1 MAARRE
7 SRRFGLSR
15 AHGILKGTID
25 LKMRVRKIR
34 MQWISGEKLDFGG
47 RARALSMLS
56 VGALLASLAGAGC
69 RGQQAAGYGQ
79 QTVPVL
85 VAKAEQKTV
94 ATRLHAI
101 GRVEAYSTVN
111 IKAQLDGVIT
121 EVHFKEGQDVKRG
134 DLLFVID
141 PRPFEAALLQAQAN
155 LARDQAKEAQST
167 ADENRYSYLLK
178 QKVGSQQQYDQAHAT
193 AAADNAAVAADQAEV
208 QTAKLNLAYTTIR
221 APIDGRTGN
230 LLVHQGNLVK
240 NNADAPMVVINQITP
255 VYVDF
260 SVPEQSLSDVRQG
273 MARRTLPV
281 EVSIP
286 GQQDVLEKGELSFID
301 NSVDMKTG
309 TIELK
314 GLFSNQDGKLWPGQF
329 VDANLILDQRPGTVV
344 VPSQAIQTGADGS
357 YVFVVD
363 HEMKVQ
369 SRPVVVGSSDDGQ
382 TVVERGLASGE
393 TVVTDGQLRLV
404 PGAHVSIKSGISGN
418 GGVAS

>member
-1 MAARRE
+1 
-7 SRRFGLSR
+7 
-15 AHGILKGTID
+15 
-25 LKMRVRKIR
+25 
-34 MQWISGEKLDFGG
+34 
-47 RARALSMLS
+47 MLS
-56 VGALLASLAGAGC
+56 IMGAAALLVSLGGAGC
-69 RGQQAAGYGQ
+69 RGQQGAGYGQ

-155 LARDQAKEAQST
+155 LARDQAKAAQST
-167 ADENRYSYLLK
+167 TDEKRYAYLLK

-193 AAADNAAVAADQAEV
+193 AAADKAAVAADEAEV

-240 NNADAPMVVINQITP
+240 NNADTPLVVINQISP

-260 SVPEQSLSDVRQG
+260 SVPEQSLPDVRRS
-273 MARRTLPV
+273 MSERTPPV

-286 GQQDVLEKGELSFID
+286 GQQDALEKGELSFID

-314 GLFSNQDGKLWPGQF
+314 GLFSNKDGKLWPGQF
-329 VDANLILDQRPGTVV
+329 VDANLILDERPGTVV

-382 TVVERGLASGE
+382 TVVERGLTSGE

-404 PGAHVSIKSGISGN
+404 PGARVSIKSGIN
-418 GGVAS
+418 GSSGVAS

>member
-1 MAARRE
+1 
-7 SRRFGLSR
+7 
-15 AHGILKGTID
+15 LKGATD
-25 LKMRVRKIR
+25 LKMR
-34 MQWISGEKLDFGG
+34 MPWISGEKLDFGG
-47 RARALSMLS
+47 RARVPSMLS
-56 VGALLASLAGAGC
+56 AIALLASLAVAGC
-69 RGQQAAGYGQ
+69 RGQQAAGFGQ

-167 ADENRYSYLLK
+167 TDEKRYAYLLK

-193 AAADNAAVAADQAEV
+193 AAADNAAVAADEAEV

-240 NNADAPMVVINQITP
+240 NNADTPLVVINQISP

-260 SVPEQSLSDVRQG
+260 SVPEQSLPDVRRS
-273 MARRTLPV
+273 MSERTPPV

-286 GQQDVLEKGELSFID
+286 GQQDALEKGALSFID

-314 GLFSNQDGKLWPGQF
+314 GLFSNKDGKLWPGQF
-329 VDANLILDQRPGTVV
+329 VDANLILEERPGTVV

-369 SRPVVVGSSDDGQ
+369 SRAVVVGSSDDGQ
-382 TVVERGLASGE
+382 TVVERGLTSGE

-404 PGAHVSIKSGISGN
+404 PGARVSIKSGISGSS
-418 GGVAS
+418 GVAS

>member
-1 MAARRE
+1 
-7 SRRFGLSR
+7 
-15 AHGILKGTID
+15 
-25 LKMRVRKIR
+25 
-34 MQWISGEKLDFGG
+34 MQWISGGQLNFGA
-47 RARALSMLS
+47 RARMLS
-56 VGALLASLAGAGC
+56 VLSAAAVLASVAGAGC

-79 QTVPVL
+79 QSVPVL

-167 ADENRYSYLLK
+167 ADESRYAYLLK

-193 AAADNAAVAADQAEV
+193 AAADKAAVAADEAEV

-230 LLVHQGNLVK
+230 LLVHQGNLIK
-240 NNADAPMVVINQITP
+240 NNADTAMVVINQISP

-260 SVPEQSLSDVRQG
+260 SVPEQSLPDVRQG

-281 EVSIP
+281 EVTIP
-286 GQQDVLEKGELSFID
+286 GQQGVLEKGNLSFID

-329 VDANLILDQRPGTVV
+329 VDANLILDERPGTVV

-363 HEMKVQ
+363 RAMKVQ

-382 TVVERGLASGE
+382 TVVERGLTSGE

-404 PGAHVSIKSGISGN
+404 PGAHVTIKSAISGSS
-418 GGVAS
+418 GAAS

>member
-1 MAARRE
+1 
-7 SRRFGLSR
+7 
-15 AHGILKGTID
+15 LKGTID
-25 LKMRVRKIR
+25 LKMR
-34 MQWISGEKLDFGG
+34 MPWISGAKLKFGE
-47 RARALSMLS
+47 RASVLSMLS
-56 VGALLASLAGAGC
+56 AGALLASLAGAGC

-193 AAADNAAVAADQAEV
+193 AAADKAAVAADEAEV

-240 NNADAPMVVINQITP
+240 NNADTPMVVINQISP

-260 SVPEQSLSDVRQG
+260 SVPEQSLSDVRQD

-286 GQQDVLEKGELSFID
+286 GQQGALEKGDLSFID

>member
-1 MAARRE
+1 MKIR
-7 SRRFGLSR
+7 
-15 AHGILKGTID
+15 
-25 LKMRVRKIR
+25 MWKIR
-34 MQWISGEKLDFGG
+34 MQWISGGQLNFGA
-47 RARALSMLS
+47 RARMLS
-56 VGALLASLAGAGC
+56 VLSAAAVLASVAGAGC

-79 QTVPVL
+79 QSVPVL

-167 ADENRYSYLLK
+167 ADESRYAYLLK

-193 AAADNAAVAADQAEV
+193 AAADKAAVAADEAEV

-230 LLVHQGNLVK
+230 LLVHQGNLIK
-240 NNADAPMVVINQITP
+240 NNADTAMVVINQISP

-260 SVPEQSLSDVRQG
+260 SVPEQSLPDVRQG

-281 EVSIP
+281 EVTIP
-286 GQQDVLEKGELSFID
+286 GQQGVLEKGNLSFID

-329 VDANLILDQRPGTVV
+329 VDANLILDERPGTVV

-363 HEMKVQ
+363 RAMKVQ

-382 TVVERGLASGE
+382 TVVERGLTSGE

-404 PGAHVSIKSGISGN
+404 PGAHVTIKSAISGSS
-418 GGVAS
+418 GAAS

>member
-1 MAARRE
+1 
-7 SRRFGLSR
+7 
-15 AHGILKGTID
+15 
-25 LKMRVRKIR
+25 MR
-34 MQWISGEKLDFGG
+34 MPWISGEKLDFGG
-47 RARALSMLS
+47 RARVPSMLS
-56 VGALLASLAGAGC
+56 AIALLASLAVAGC
-69 RGQQAAGYGQ
+69 RGQQAAGFGQ

-167 ADENRYSYLLK
+167 TDEKRYAYLLK

-193 AAADNAAVAADQAEV
+193 AAADNAAVAADEAEV

-240 NNADAPMVVINQITP
+240 NNADTPLVVINQISP

-260 SVPEQSLSDVRQG
+260 SVPEQSLPDVRRS
-273 MARRTLPV
+273 MSERTPPV

-286 GQQDVLEKGELSFID
+286 GQQDALEKGALSFID

-314 GLFSNQDGKLWPGQF
+314 GLFSNKDGKLWPGQF
-329 VDANLILDQRPGTVV
+329 VDANLILEERPGTVV

-369 SRPVVVGSSDDGQ
+369 SRAVVVGSSDDGQ
-382 TVVERGLASGE
+382 TVVERGLTSGE

-404 PGAHVSIKSGISGN
+404 PGARVSIKSGISGSS
-418 GGVAS
+418 GVAS

>member
-1 MAARRE
+1 
-7 SRRFGLSR
+7 
-15 AHGILKGTID
+15 
-25 LKMRVRKIR
+25 MR
-34 MQWISGEKLDFGG
+34 MPWISGAKLKFGE
-47 RARALSMLS
+47 RASVLSMLS
-56 VGALLASLAGAGC
+56 AGALLASLAGAGC

-193 AAADNAAVAADQAEV
+193 AAADKAAVAADEAEV

-240 NNADAPMVVINQITP
+240 NNADTPMVVINQISP

-260 SVPEQSLSDVRQG
+260 SVPEQSLSDVRQD

-286 GQQDVLEKGELSFID
+286 GQQGALEKGDLSFID

>member
-1 MAARRE
+1 
-7 SRRFGLSR
+7 
-15 AHGILKGTID
+15 
-25 LKMRVRKIR
+25 MR
-34 MQWISGEKLDFGG
+34 WISGGQLNFGP
-47 RARALSMLS
+47 RASVLSML
-56 VGALLASLAGAGC
+56 GAAALLASFAAAGC
-69 RGQQAAGYGQ
+69 RGQHAAGYGQ

-155 LARDQAKEAQST
+155 LARDQAKAAQSA
-167 ADENRYSYLLK
+167 ADESRYSYLLK

-193 AAADNAAVAADQAEV
+193 AASDKAAVAADEAEV

-240 NNADAPMVVINQITP
+240 NNADTPMVVINQISP

-281 EVSIP
+281 EVTIP
-286 GQQDVLEKGELSFID
+286 GQQGVLEKGNLSFID

-329 VDANLILDQRPGTVV
+329 VDANLILNERPGTVV

-369 SRPVVVGSSDDGQ
+369 SRPVVVGTSDDGQ
-382 TVVERGLASGE
+382 TVVERGLTSGE

-404 PGAHVSIKSGISGN
+404 PGAHVSIKSGISGSS
-418 GGVAS
+418 GVAS

>member
-1 MAARRE
+1 
-7 SRRFGLSR
+7 
-15 AHGILKGTID
+15 
-25 LKMRVRKIR
+25 
-34 MQWISGEKLDFGG
+34 MQWISGAKLDFGG
-47 RARALSMLS
+47 RARALSILS
-56 VGALLASLAGAGC
+56 VAALVATLAGAGC
-69 RGQQAAGYGQ
+69 RGQQATGYGQ

-121 EVHFKEGQDVKRG
+121 EVHFKEGQYVKRG

-167 ADENRYSYLLK
+167 ADESRYFYLLK

-193 AAADNAAVAADQAEV
+193 AAADKAAVAADQAEV

-240 NNADAPMVVINQITP
+240 NNADTPMVVINQISP

-260 SVPEQSLSDVRQG
+260 SVPEQSLSDVRQD

-286 GQQDVLEKGELSFID
+286 GQQGALEKGDLSFID

-314 GLFSNQDGKLWPGQF
+314 GLFSNKDGKLWPGQF
-329 VDANLILDQRPGTVV
+329 VDANLILDERPGTVV

-369 SRPVVVGSSDDGQ
+369 SRPVVVGSSDNGQ
-382 TVVERGLASGE
+382 TVVERGLTSGE

-404 PGAHVSIKSGISGN
+404 PGARVSIKSGVSGSS
-418 GGVAS
+418 GVAS

>member
-1 MAARRE
+1 
-7 SRRFGLSR
+7 
-15 AHGILKGTID
+15 
-25 LKMRVRKIR
+25 MR
-34 MQWISGEKLDFGG
+34 WISGGKLNLGG
-47 RARALSMLS
+47 RGSVLSAL
-56 VGALLASLAGAGC
+56 GAAVFLASLAGTGC
-69 RGQQAAGYGQ
+69 RGQQTAGYGQ

-167 ADENRYSYLLK
+167 ADESRYSYLLK

-193 AAADNAAVAADQAEV
+193 AAADKAAVAADEAEV

-260 SVPEQSLSDVRQG
+260 SVPEQNLSDVRQG

-301 NSVDMKTG
+301 NSVHMKTG

-329 VDANLILDQRPGTVV
+329 VDANLILNQRPGTVV